1 MSRSPWMVV
10 SALLDPAVRAE
21 FDDWHATVHVPRV
34 LAIPGITGGLPLIN
48 PTATAN
54 YAMIYFFESDEAL
67 RSALAS
73 PEAGEAR
80 RDWERWAEHMRD
92 LTVTFFDEYQ
102 PARLYLRL
110 N

>member
-1 MSRSPWMVV
+1 MVV

-21 FDDWHATVHVPRV
+21 FDQWHATVHVPRV
-34 LAIPGITGGLPLIN
+34 LAIPGIIGGRQLIN
-48 PTATAN
+48 PTPVAN
-54 YAMIYFFESDEAL
+54 YAMIYFFESDQAL
-67 RSALAS
+67 RAALAS

-80 RDWERWAEHMRD
+80 RDWERWADHMRD
-92 LTVTFFDEYQ
+92 LTVHFYDEYQ